1 MVLYVIACYGTVL
14 HRNIFIAW
22 YTMLSYGIERFQAV
36 SIYATM
42 YVATRC
48 VERESVM
55 LLWLACLYYVVVED
69 WYDLEKWSRL
79 VDQ

>member
-1 MVLYVIACYGTVL
+1 MHGIASYCMVLYVIACYGTVL

-42 YVATRC
+42 WPLDVL
-48 VERESVM
+48 RES
-55 LLWLACLYYVVVED
+55 L
-69 WYDLEKWSRL
+69 
-79 VDQ
+79 